1 LLNFLNG
8 LPSLRGYLHNFVGG
22 KAIALLLKKTAG
34 AELLGIASE
43 LASGDKNNKPERPHT
58 VGSRIMTTM
67 TVEKDLRLCMAVC
80 PTHGVQ
86 CKLRMFEQEAF
97 PKHAHFTDGKMCV
110 WSK

>member
-1 LLNFLNG
+1 
-8 LPSLRGYLHNFVGG
+8 
-22 KAIALLLKKTAG
+22 
-34 AELLGIASE
+34 
-43 LASGDKNNKPERPHT
+43 
-58 VGSRIMTTM
+58 MTTM